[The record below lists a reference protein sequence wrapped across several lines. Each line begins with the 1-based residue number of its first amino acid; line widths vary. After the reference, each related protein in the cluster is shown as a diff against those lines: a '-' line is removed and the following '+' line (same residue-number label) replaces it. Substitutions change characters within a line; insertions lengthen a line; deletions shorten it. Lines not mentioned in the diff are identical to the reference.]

1 MGGNM
6 KQNEKD
12 YEFMLKVKEAY
23 EASSESGE
31 GSIRSVAIKLDLS
44 RTKVRKILVTLGVI
58 KNNITDK
65 ALFLKEQG
73 MTLEEIADEMGLSM
87 ATVSTYL
94 PYDTILYN
102 GEEKSYNAVIID
114 RYRKRNKISVEAQVH
129 NSSKNISI
137 YEDEDMRERENKIYK
152 LHLELNMDGADMEVL
167 KKYGKVKSG
176 ISRDILVPSNI
187 TLHALHYVIQRAFG
201 WQNSHLHHF
210 ELPDKLFDE
219 MTYNRFLIWSRYCG
233 VYFRFPNEDMDE
245 VYWDDDYDGEVSI
258 RTWYRKKYSGIY
270 QYHGVSEHFMEAKMS
285 VSNFIETTKQ
295 ITVIPPFEMWSNMS
309 ESERRKPA
317 IRTLEEASCDEVDTI
332 FSNGGT
338 RELLE
343 RLKVSELFSER
354 DAEPVS
360 EKFITDIYEK
370 EANNYQEFLS
380 LRKAMVEGNEYEYW
394 RKMTKINGIAP
405 PITKTLFYKYD
416 YGDGWKVKID
426 LEDVYY
432 SDSAWDH
439 PNKEGFVTVAV
450 TKEQVYDDQM
460 PLYRSGE
467 IIEGELAEQICMM
480 IANCRPICIAAD
492 GLPVID
498 DVGGMGGY
506 CNLLLALHGKDNTQ
520 FETAE
525 EAQEW
530 ASGMGWNGRMNKP
543 EKIL

>member
-1 MGGNM
+1 M

-12 YEFMLKVKEAY
+12 YEFMLEVKEAY
-23 EASSESGE
+23 EASSEGGE

-58 KNNITDK
+58 KNDITDK

-73 MTLEEIADEMGLSM
+73 MTVEEIADEMGLSM

-114 RYRKRNKISVEAQVH
+114 RYRQRNKNSVEAQVY
-129 NSSKNISI
+129 NSNKNISI
-137 YEDEDMRERENKIYK
+137 YEDEDMRERQNKIYK
-152 LHLELNMDGADMEVL
+152 LHLELNTDSADVEVL

-176 ISRDILVPSNI
+176 ISRDILVPSDI

-210 ELPDKLFDE
+210 ELPNEIFEK
-219 MTYNRFLIWSRYCG
+219 MTDNRFLKWADYCG
-233 VYFRFPNEDMDE
+233 IYFRFPSEDMED
-245 VYWDDDYDGEVSI
+245 VYWDDNYNGDVSI
-258 RTWYRKKYSGIY
+258 KTWYRRKYSDIY
-270 QYHGVSEHFMEAKMS
+270 QYHGTSEHLMEARHA
-285 VSNFIETTKQ
+285 VLDFIDNTEQ
-295 ITVIPPFEMWSNMS
+295 ITVMPPFDVWMVLS
-309 ESERRKPA
+309 EEERRKPT
-317 IRTLEEASCDEVDTI
+317 IKTLDEATCDDMDMVLE
-332 FSNGGT
+332 SGGT

-343 RLKVSELFSER
+343 RLRLSELL
-354 DAEPVS
+354 AENEIKPIPEGFVNDTLARVA
-360 EKFITDIYEK
+360 E
-370 EANNYQEFLS
+370 NYPDFVALHNE
-380 LRKAMVEGNEYEYW
+380 MTEGNEHEYW
-394 RKMTKINGIAP
+394 RRMTQINGTAH
-405 PITKTLFYKYD
+405 PITKTLLYQYD
-416 YGDGWKVKID
+416 YGDGWEIKID
-426 LEDVYY
+426 IEDTYY

-467 IIEGELAEQICMM
+467 IIEDELAEQIRMM
-480 IANCRPICIAAD
+480 IVNCRPICIAAD

-498 DVGGMGGY
+498 DVGGVGGY

-525 EAQEW
+525 EAKEW
-530 ASGMGWNGRMNKP
+530 AAGMGWNGRMNKP